1 MVLDCAKLILN
12 NILFF
17 PFCLTAFYGINIPQG
32 TNLVNYPCSLKMVA
46 EEGLEPPPF
55 GYEPN
60 MLTFATLRN
69 VAEGERFEL
78 PRRLPGLT
86 A

>member
-1 MVLDCAKLILN
+1 
-12 NILFF
+12 
-17 PFCLTAFYGINIPQG
+17 
-32 TNLVNYPCSLKMVA
+32 MVA

-55 GYEPN
+55 GYEAN

-78 PRRLPGLT
+78 PYRLPGLT